1 MVANSRA
8 KTNNDTDGF
17 VKVLTEKHTD
27 KVLGCHIISSVAGE
41 LIGEATLAL
50 EYGASSE
57 DVARTCHAHP
67 TVSEAVKEAVSR
79 SSLSSIWSICMEA
92 DRTWYRDLQFLAA
105 SSGKGQFSSFM
116 GISYFPRLVLIQCHF
131 QFTAINA

>member
-105 SSGKGQFSSFM
+105 SSGKGESKVTLDLSLYRTCTDRRNPD
-116 GISYFPRLVLIQCHF
+116 S
-131 QFTAINA
+131 TAINA